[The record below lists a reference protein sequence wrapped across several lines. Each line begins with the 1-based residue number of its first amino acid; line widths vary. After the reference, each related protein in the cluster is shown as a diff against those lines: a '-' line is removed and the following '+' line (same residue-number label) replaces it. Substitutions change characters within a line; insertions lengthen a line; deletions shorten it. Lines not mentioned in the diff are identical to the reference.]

1 MLSNHT
7 RKLLWFEITKMLI
20 AVNLLCHFLL
30 YSAHFRSLLAQ
41 FIFRRDKDLWY
52 SSVIPKL
59 WPAGHFWPAASYK
72 MARQDLWSRIF
83 YLNHISV

>member
-41 FIFRRDKDLWY
+41 FIFRRDKDL
-52 SSVIPKL
+52 
-59 WPAGHFWPAASYK
+59 
-72 MARQDLWSRIF
+72 
-83 YLNHISV
+83 